1 MQASGSF
8 LQRVRRLA
16 LAAAVLFLAGC
27 AALEPL
33 VPQTVQLR
41 TQWPAGVARQVELA
55 QVPFYPQ
62 DAYQCGPAAL
72 AMAMTHSGRATQPAA
87 LVDEVWLPSRHGSLQ
102 VEMLA
107 TPRRHGL
114 VSYRLEPRYAD
125 LLREVAAGNP
135 VVVLQD
141 VGPLFTQWHYA
152 VVNGYDYETGT
163 ILLRSGLQKRQETSF
178 TAFERT
184 WKAGDYWAMTVTPPD
199 RIPATATEKRWLDA
213 LLGLARGGN
222 VDATVRGYRAALE
235 RWPESLPAAV
245 GLANHLHAQG
255 SLREAAEVLRTALQK
270 SPRSMILLNNLAQTL
285 SDQGRH
291 DEALAVIRQADD
303 AHSPFAGEVRATR
316 ELIEERL
323 RGAPTSLQ
331 GSETGLRMAWPGH
344 ALPDADS

>member
-1 MQASGSF
+1 MHARNAF
-8 LQRVRRLA
+8 LHLARRLA
-16 LAAAVLFLAGC
+16 LWAAVLVLAGC
-27 AALEPL
+27 SALDPL
-33 VPQTVQLR
+33 IPQTVQLR
-41 TQWPAGVARQVELA
+41 TDWPAGVPRQVELA

-62 DAYQCGPAAL
+62 DEYQCGPAAL
-72 AMAMTHSGRATQPAA
+72 ATAMTHGGRPILPQA

-102 VEMLA
+102 LEMLA

-152 VVNGYDYETGT
+152 VVNGFDHGTGT
-163 ILLRSGLQKRQETSF
+163 ILLRSGLQRRQQMSF
-178 TAFERT
+178 TAFERS
-184 WKAGDYWAMTVTPPD
+184 WMRGDYWAMVVTPAE

-222 VDATVRGYRAALE
+222 VDATVRGYRAALQ

-245 GLANHLHAQG
+245 GLANHLHARG
-255 SLREAAEVLRTALQK
+255 SLDEAAQVLRAALQK
-270 SPRSMILLNNLAQTL
+270 SPGSVILLNNLAQIL
-285 SDQGRH
+285 SDQGHH
-291 DEALAVIRQADD
+291 DEAMEVIRQAGDPK
-303 AHSPFAGEVRATR
+303 SPFAGEVRATR

-323 RGAPTSLQ
+323 RGASAQ
-331 GSETGLRMAWPGH
+331 KRARRG
-344 ALPDADS
+344 